1 MIRSRTLPVL
11 VAIVAVTLPIGPA
24 SAQATVG
31 GGAVRVEV
39 GKSVLVSPVVN
50 RLVCDDLIVEPVPT
64 AEGMTFK
71 GLRPGK
77 TLCSVDNGV
86 PVRVI
91 LEVEVVPAAA
101 KTGK

>member
-1 MIRSRTLPVL
+1 MRMVIVL
-11 VAIVAVTLPIGPA
+11 VAIVAVTLPVGSA

-31 GGAVRVEV
+31 GGAFRVEV
-39 GKSVLVSPVVN
+39 GKSAVVSPVVT
-50 RLVCDDLIVEPVPT
+50 RLVCDDPIVEPVPT

-77 TLCSVDNGV
+77 TLCSFDNGV

-91 LEVEVVPAAA
+91 VEVEVVPAAA
-101 KTGK
+101 KPGK